1 MARENLR
8 SMEAQLNQAMMPMQQ
23 FSSMFLEN
31 MERMADYQF
40 DLMQNYT
47 HFAVGQMRD
56 ALEIRD
62 PRSFGE
68 YMHKQTERVRELS
81 ERMSEDNRRLVQMGQ
96 ESSRDALRATE
107 RNAHNVTQMAE
118 RNAEQAQR
126 MAERSIDEGRRT
138 VEQAADQAG
147 RNGKLAIDNY
157 DDLNVGDIEQRI
169 EKLEPN
175 QVRQLRDYERS
186 NKNRKTL
193 IEAFERRL

>member
-8 SMEAQLNQAMMPMQQ
+8 SMEAQFNQAMMPMQQ
-23 FSSMFLEN
+23 FGSMFLEN

-68 YMHKQTERVRELS
+68 YMHKQTERVREMG
-81 ERMSEDNRRLVQMGQ
+81 ERMSEDSRRLVQMGQ
-96 ESSRDALRATE
+96 ESSRDVLRATE
-107 RNAHNVTQMAE
+107 RTAHNVTQMAE

-126 MAERSIDEGRRT
+126 MAERSIEEGQRT
-138 VEQAADQAG
+138 VEQAG
-147 RNGKLAIDNY
+147 RNSKLAIDNY